1 MNSVSSRLKAIAITL
16 AFFALSAFVL
26 LALVWGL
33 VALPVPVP
41 FGGDL
46 AGYRPHDTIA
56 VLSDLRLPN
65 TLAAAF
71 LVATG
76 LVLVFS
82 NAYLDKMIAI
92 FADVLLMLMAALAGF
107 VAGYWLLLRLA
118 GYENFLQLGF
128 LQSALISPIVV
139 FAVSL
144 ASRARLRSSLLLRI
158 LAIAL
163 LFVAAPLMQVLL
175 PR

>member
-1 MNSVSSRLKAIAITL
+1 MNSISSRLKAIAITL
-16 AFFALSAFVL
+16 AFFALSSFVL

-33 VALPVPVP
+33 VALPFPAP
-41 FGGDL
+41 FEGNL
-46 AGYRPHDTIA
+46 ARYRPHDTVA

-82 NAYLDKMIAI
+82 SAYLDKMIAV
-92 FADVLLMLMAALAGF
+92 FADVLLMLMAALGGF

-128 LQSALISPIVV
+128 LQAALISPVV
-139 FAVSL
+139 IFAVSL
-144 ASRARLRSSLLLRI
+144 VSPTRLRSSLLLRI
-158 LAIAL
+158 LAVAV
-163 LFVAAPLMQVLL
+163 LFVAAPLMLVLL
-175 PR
+175 P

>member
-1 MNSVSSRLKAIAITL
+1 MNSISSRLKAIAITL
-16 AFFALSAFVL
+16 AFFALSSFVL

-33 VALPVPVP
+33 VALPFPVP
-41 FGGDL
+41 FEGNL
-46 AGYRPHDTIA
+46 ARYRPHDTVA

-82 NAYLDKMIAI
+82 SAYLDKMIAV

-107 VAGYWLLLRLA
+107 VAG
-118 GYENFLQLGF
+118 
-128 LQSALISPIVV
+128 
-139 FAVSL
+139 
-144 ASRARLRSSLLLRI
+144 
-158 LAIAL
+158 
-163 LFVAAPLMQVLL
+163 
-175 PR
+175 